1 MIQLSDVA
9 LIYIVLVV
17 LYLVES
23 APWVRPGCT
32 ALSTFLGRVRNPANN
47 KKIIG
52 NDFGY
57 LGTFGW
63 APFDAT
69 IIAESCPISISTAGL
84 VGFSSASAIGGD
96 RPLCTET
103 LCRWEDV
110 KLLRQ
115 DQREIWLK
123 DRLLCRLG
131 SVVTATELLGHLQN
145 ISAQKAENRADAIA
159 SFAAGLFDTNYVQ
172 SRIDSW
178 TLATKHVKKWSF
190 ILFVWIFFVG
200 GIRYHGLIPGFSD
213 AGTLWAYL
221 AALVIAWWTNNAFQ
235 FFAHRKLYP
244 DAKGDRLKTLF
255 TTMVS
260 PAATLRATDHLGRN
274 LVCLKHPLAV
284 AATLCTKPELT
295 ELTAAVLRDLRYP
308 KVPESSSDDQDSLL
322 IVSSFRS
329 TIEEAIAKFAT
340 NSEITCEPADSGHS
354 RHDTGSLSYC
364 PRCLQEFS
372 VSDAQCTM
380 CGNRSAIPFAIE

>member
-1 MIQLSDVA
+1 MTQLSDVA

-52 NDFGY
+52 NDSGY
-57 LGTFGW
+57 LGTFGL

-96 RPLCTET
+96 RPVCTET
-103 LCRWEDV
+103 TCRWDDV
-110 KLLRQ
+110 KSLRQ

-131 SVVTATELLGHLQN
+131 SVVTATELLGHLRT
-145 ISAQKAENRADAIA
+145 IATEKAEKRADAIT
-159 SFAAGLFDTNYVQ
+159 SFVSGLFDTNYVQ
-172 SRIDSW
+172 ARIDSW
-178 TLATKHVKKWSF
+178 TLATKHVKAWSC
-190 ILFVWIFFVG
+190 ILFLWIFVVG
-200 GIRYHGLIPGFSD
+200 VIRYHGLVPGVSD
-213 AGTLWAYL
+213 AETLWAYL
-221 AALVIAWWTNNAFQ
+221 AVLFIAWWTNNAFQ

-244 DAKGDRLKTLF
+244 AAKGERWKTLF

-260 PAATLRATDHLGRN
+260 PAASFRATDHLGRN
-274 LVCLKHPLAV
+274 LVGLQHPLAV
-284 AATLCTKPELT
+284 AVILCTKPELA

-308 KVPESSSDDQDSLL
+308 KVPEFASDDRDSIL

-329 TIEEAIAKFAT
+329 TIEEAIATFAT
-340 NSEITCEPADSGHS
+340 NFEITCDLANSAPS
-354 RHDTGSLSYC
+354 RHDVSSLSYC

-372 VSDAQCTM
+372 ALDAQCSM
-380 CGNRSAIPFAIE
+380 CGNRSTIPFAIE

>member
-1 MIQLSDVA
+1 MTQLSDVA

-52 NDFGY
+52 NDAGY
-57 LGTFGW
+57 LGTFGLV
-63 APFDAT
+63 PFDAT
-69 IIAESCPISISTAGL
+69 IIAESCPISISIAGL

-96 RPLCTET
+96 RPPCTET
-103 LCRWEDV
+103 TCSWDDV
-110 KLLRQ
+110 KSLRQ

-131 SVVTATELLGHLQN
+131 SVVTATELLGHLQA
-145 ISAQKAENRADAIA
+145 IATQKAENRADAIA
-159 SFAAGLFDTNYVQ
+159 SFAASLFDTNYVQ
-172 SRIDSW
+172 ARIDLW
-178 TLATKHVKKWSF
+178 TMATKHVKKWSF
-190 ILFVWIFFVG
+190 ILFVWIFVVG
-200 GIRYHGLIPGFSD
+200 VIRYHGLVPGFSD

-221 AALVIAWWTNNAFQ
+221 AALLIVWWTNNTLQ

-244 DAKGDRLKTLF
+244 TAKADRWKTLF

-260 PAATLRATDHLGRN
+260 PAATLRATDHLARN
-274 LVCLKHPLAV
+274 LVGLKHPLAV
-284 AATLCTKPELT
+284 AAIMCSKPELT
-295 ELTAAVLRDLRYP
+295 ELTAAVLRDLCYP
-308 KVPESSSDDQDSLL
+308 KVPEIASDDQDTIL

-329 TIEEAIAKFAT
+329 TIKAAIAKFAA
-340 NSEITCEPADSGHS
+340 NSEITCELANSAPS
-354 RHDTGSLSYC
+354 RHDAGSLSYC

-380 CGNRSAIPFAIE
+380 CGNRSAIPFTIQ